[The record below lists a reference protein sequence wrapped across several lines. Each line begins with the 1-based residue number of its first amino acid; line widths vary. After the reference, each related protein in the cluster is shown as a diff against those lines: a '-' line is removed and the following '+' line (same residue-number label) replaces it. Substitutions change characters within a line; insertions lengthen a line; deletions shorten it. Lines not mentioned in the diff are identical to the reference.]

1 MPIHS
6 IKSTNL
12 DPGLKAVETIS
23 RFFREDVD
31 GSEVSRVVFR
41 AAMIDSSPSPVLVV
55 EDNSDNLLLISLTV
69 QDFGYHV
76 VTARDGEE
84 ALSIAE
90 LTLPRLILMDI
101 AMPKMDGLDATRRLR
116 TDPKFLKVPII
127 ALTAFETDG
136 FQHAA
141 AEVGFDGYLTKPI
154 DFERLRR
161 LMNALLSAQSPS
173 HPVYQSTSFPTR
185 QTGPLEERFMLWRKF
200 CAENALAV
208 EASPDDLSPALRER
222 WEFLKNNPTYF
233 FEF

>member
-1 MPIHS
+1 MDV
-6 IKSTNL
+6 L
-12 DPGLKAVETIS
+12 A
-23 RFFREDVD
+23 FRWLVYI
-31 GSEVSRVVFR
+31 VF
-41 AAMIDSSPSPVLVV
+41 MIDSSPSPVLVV

-90 LTLPRLILMDI
+90 LTMPRLILMDI

-161 LMNALLSAQSPS
+161 LMNALLSAQSPY
-173 HPVYQSTSFPTR
+173 HPVYQSPSGSTR
-185 QTGPLEERFMLWRKF
+185 QTGPLEERFKLWRKF

-208 EASPDDLSPALRER
+208 ESSPDDLSPALRER